1 MCFSDF
7 YCSKTE
13 VINLKKNK
21 IKILCATFAI
31 GTIFMIP
38 FVKSNVCSI
47 EQQNNQQHVYQIG
60 NSSSVI
66 TK

>member
-13 VINLKKNK
+13 VINFKKIK

-38 FVKSNVCSI
+38 FVKSNACSI
-47 EQQNNQQHVYQIG
+47 EQPTTCVSIG

>member
-38 FVKSNVCSI
+38 FVKSNACSI
-47 EQQNNQQHVYQIG
+47 EQPTTCVSNW
-60 NSSSVI
+60 
-66 TK
+66 